1 MGRKK
6 SLFFGSA
13 VALVTPFSDGGV
25 DYVSFGEMI
34 EFQISNGTD
43 AIVILG
49 TTGEASTIYENE
61 RCEIIS
67 FAKQKIASR
76 VPLIVGTGSN
86 ATSVAVRYTKTA
98 EALGADGCLVVSP
111 YYNKATPKGLY
122 MHYCEIA
129 KSVKIPIIMYNVPT
143 RTGVNIPLSVYGD
156 LASLENIVAIKEAS
170 GSIGYTEEIIEKYGD
185 YYDVYTGCDELTLPT
200 LALGGKGV
208 ISVACNIVPS
218 YMHQLC
224 FEYAQGNVE
233 KSRELQLYINPL
245 IKELFCEVNPIPV
258 KTALYK
264 MGMCKNE
271 FRLPMCKSTRER
283 QISAILKQ
291 YNLITNG
298 YVTEN
303 N

>member
-13 VALVTPFSDGGV
+13 TALVTPFFDGNV
-25 DYVSFGEMI
+25 DYIAFGEMI
-34 EFQISNGTD
+34 EHQISNGTD

-61 RCEIIS
+61 RSEIIT
-67 FAKQKIASR
+67 FAKRKISGR

-86 ATSVAVRYTKTA
+86 ATSVAVRYTKSA

-111 YYNKATPKGLY
+111 YYNKATQNGLY
-122 MHYCEIA
+122 MHYKEIA
-129 KSVKIPIIMYNVPT
+129 KSVKIPIIMYNVPS

-156 LASLENIVAIKEAS
+156 LAKIENIVAIKEAS

-185 YYDVYTGCDELTLPT
+185 YYDIYTGCDELTLST

-208 ISVACNIVPS
+208 ISVVSNIVPS

-224 FEYAQGNVE
+224 CEYAQGNIE
-233 KSRELQLYINPL
+233 KSRELQLYLSPL
-245 IKELFCEVNPIPV
+245 IKELFCEINPIPV

-271 FRLPMCKSTRER
+271 FRLPMCKSTREKH
-283 QISAILKQ
+283 ISTILKQ
-291 YNLITNG
+291 YNLIT
-298 YVTEN
+298 
-303 N
+303 